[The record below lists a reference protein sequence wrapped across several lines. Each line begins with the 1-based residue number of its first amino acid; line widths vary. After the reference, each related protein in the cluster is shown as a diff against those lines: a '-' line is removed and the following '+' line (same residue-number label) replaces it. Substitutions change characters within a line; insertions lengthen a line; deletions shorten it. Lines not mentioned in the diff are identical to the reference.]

1 MRNPISTWLMGIGI
15 LLIAIGFVL
24 GLVSA
29 GFAYGEF
36 SFLIVLYWWLG
47 GVVSGFIFIGMSEIV
62 HLLQKIHD
70 QNGGMNASGGTAAAT
85 PIAPSLS
92 GEATTNTDKTEG
104 TEEKETPF
112 KDLTIVVNGERFKGQ
127 LRITKSTV
135 KIMRKSMFDSEAQL
149 VKAIP
154 KSLLSTEYERDDDYI
169 VYRFQEGSS
178 YQKLAFKTYN
188 VYDYEKIVNLL
199 SDRR

>member
-36 SFLIVLYWWLG
+36 SFLVLLYWWFG
-47 GVVSGFIFIGMSEIV
+47 GVVSGFLFIGMSEIV

-70 QNGGMNASGGTAAAT
+70 QNGGMNASGGTAAFS
-85 PIAPSLS
+85 PIVPTRA
-92 GEATTNTDKTEG
+92 GEAETDS
-104 TEEKETPF
+104 EETETPF

-127 LRITKSTV
+127 LRIAKSTV

-154 KSLLSTEYERDDDYI
+154 KRLLSTEYERDDDYI
-169 VYRFQEGSS
+169 VYRFQEEGGF
-178 YQKLAFKTYN
+178 QKLAFKTYN

-199 SDRR
+199 NDRS